1 MCHFCFNETLEYM
14 KHIIKLMLVLLSMTA
29 MTDSYAQKS
38 DDVEK
43 QVNELVKKY
52 DGKQGI
58 TCMKVAKGSGLELLK
73 MALKNEFGKSFLKG
87 VTSITFID
95 YSEAPEETSLALR
108 KDMDGFISLLQEF
121 DLSEEN
127 QFSENDYIRCFASGT
142 DSGTLSDFVIALEN
156 DKSKMLLY
164 MAGKISVE

>member
-87 VTSITFID
+87 VT
-95 YSEAPEETSLALR
+95 PSLTTAKLLKKHLWLCAR
-108 KDMDGFISLLQEF
+108 IWMGSYLFCRSL
-121 DLSEEN
+121 
-127 QFSENDYIRCFASGT
+127 
-142 DSGTLSDFVIALEN
+142 
-156 DKSKMLLY
+156 
-164 MAGKISVE
+164 ISVKKNSFLRMTI